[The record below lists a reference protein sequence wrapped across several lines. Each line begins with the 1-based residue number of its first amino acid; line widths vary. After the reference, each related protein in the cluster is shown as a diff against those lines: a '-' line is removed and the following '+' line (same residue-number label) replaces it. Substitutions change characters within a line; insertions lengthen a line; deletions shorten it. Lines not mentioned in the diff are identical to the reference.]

1 MIAGDDILLI
11 VLFLAI
17 IVAIRL
23 YFRVRQSGM
32 EKDLLFEVGMRMSS
46 TLDRDEVLE
55 LILDGLRQVV
65 GYDAAAIVL
74 VDAESKKISYHLQR
88 NYDFNFLEKIN
99 LKFGKGLV
107 GLAAETGKTVIVRDV
122 KRDPRYVDARPLT
135 RSEIVIPLK
144 AGDSVL
150 AVLNLE
156 SNRVGYFRKK
166 NVKLLQTFGSQAAIA
181 IENSSLFT
189 EAQQK
194 RFLEKELELAGEI
207 QRALLPRT
215 PPEIPGIEV
224 ASYFAPT
231 QSVGGDLY
239 DLVQLSEGRLGIA
252 IGDIS
257 GKGTPA
263 AIMMASL
270 FATFRSLTRRKLT
283 LPEIMSRLNDL
294 LCESFGIG
302 RYATFFYGILDRA
315 EKKFSYSNAGHFNPL
330 LISSDSEPRRLSEGG
345 IVLGFLPGKDYEE
358 GSVTLE
364 PGDLIV
370 FYTDGVVEATNPD
383 GEMFGEQRVTE
394 IAWKLRRGSAA
405 DVLKGLREAVE
416 SLCSDCPQED
426 DITLVVVKVL

>member
-1 MIAGDDILLI
+1 MIASEDILLI
-11 VLFLAI
+11 VSFLAI
-17 IVAIRL
+17 IVAVRL
-23 YFRVRQSGM
+23 YFRARQAGL
-32 EKDLLFEVGMRMSS
+32 EKDLIFNVGMRISS

-74 VDAESKKISYHLQR
+74 VNADSKKISYHMQR
-88 NYDFNFLEKIN
+88 NYDSDFLENIN

-107 GLAAETGKTVIVRDV
+107 GLAAETGTPVVVRDV
-122 KRDPRYVDARPLT
+122 KKDPRYVDARPQT

-144 AGDSVL
+144 AGGSVL

-156 SNRVGYFRKK
+156 SNRVGYYRKK
-166 NVKLLQTFGSQAAIA
+166 NLKLLQAFGSQAAIA
-181 IENSSLFT
+181 INNSSLFT
-189 EAQQK
+189 EAKQK

-207 QRALLPRT
+207 QRALLPRI
-215 PPEIPGIEV
+215 PPDIPGIEV
-224 ASYFAPT
+224 ATYFAPT

-239 DLVQLSEGRLGIA
+239 DLVQLDEGRLGIA

-270 FATFRSLTRRKLT
+270 YASFRSLTRRKLT

-302 RYATFFYGILDRA
+302 RFATFFYGILDPA
-315 EKKFSYSNAGHFNPL
+315 GKKITYSNAGHFNPL
-330 LISSDSEPRRLSEGG
+330 LISSDSEPRGLSEGG

-370 FYTDGVVEATNPD
+370 FYTDGVVEATDPD
-383 GEMFGEQRVTE
+383 GEMFGEQRVAE
-394 IAWKLRRGSAA
+394 IAGRLKEESAA

-416 SLCSDCPQED
+416 SLCSGCKQED